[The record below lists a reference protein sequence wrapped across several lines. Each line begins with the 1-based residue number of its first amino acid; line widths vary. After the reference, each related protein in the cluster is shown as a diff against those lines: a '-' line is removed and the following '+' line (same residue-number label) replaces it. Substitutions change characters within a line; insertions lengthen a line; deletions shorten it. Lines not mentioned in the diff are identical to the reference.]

1 MTLCVLRQVSL
12 CLINNSFKMKL
23 HILGV
28 LVALTMGV
36 YSGYAQTKAKITDA
50 HITGHIIDNQTHE
63 HIPYATITIKG
74 TSIGV
79 VSDGSGH
86 FLIKNLP
93 VGRAILTASC
103 VGYNPSFKEVE
114 VLANQTIE
122 VKFDLTAQTL
132 EVSEVVVTGSRTET
146 DKRKSSSIVNV
157 ASAKLFEKTASNN
170 VAEVLNYQPGLR
182 VEYNCSNCGVP
193 QLRINGLEGQYSQI
207 LLDSRPIFS
216 SLASVY
222 GLEQLPAGMIER
234 VEVIRGGGSALF
246 GSSAIGG
253 VVNIITK
260 EPKYNSF
267 SVQNSTGVFQGGG
280 TDVNTTLNGS
290 FVTDDYKAGI
300 YIYGMV
306 KNRSS
311 YDRNDDGFSEIPK
324 INSET
329 IGFRGYYKVTPQ
341 SRLTAEYHHIREFR
355 RGGDKF
361 DRPPHEAGIAEQLNH
376 NINGGG
382 LKYDLF
388 SEDYKHKGSV
398 YASVQNIDRESY
410 FGTNQNLD
418 AYGATKDFT
427 FVAGGQYTYTMDRL
441 LFMPSQLVA
450 GVEYSDNDLNDTMLG
465 YNRTVEQRSICYG
478 GFFQNEWRN
487 DKLSLLIGGRLDK
500 HNKIDEPI
508 FTPRA
513 NVRYAP
519 IESVSMRVS
528 YSGGYRAPQ
537 AYEEDL
543 HVAAVGGEVSIISL
557 NPNLKPEYSQSVSGS
572 VDLWHKFGLVEANLL
587 VEGFYTNLQD
597 VFTLVEIGR
606 DESGNLLLERTN
618 ASGAVI
624 KGMNLEMKVGFGSK
638 IVLDGGVTI
647 QRSLYKEDFKWSSDP
662 AIKPQRKMFRSPESY
677 GYLTL
682 NYTPI
687 KRFSSSLTANY
698 TGKMLVQHYGDADG
712 LVRLDSEVVT
722 PNFWD
727 MGVRLAY
734 DFNLSSQ
741 LKLQLNCGVKNFLD
755 SFQKDIDSGVLRDS
769 GYIYGTA
776 FPRTYFVGVKFFI

>member
-1 MTLCVLRQVSL
+1 MKFRILMVL
-12 CLINNSFKMKL
+12 F
-23 HILGV
+23 
-28 LVALTMGV
+28 ALTTNV
-36 YSGYAQTKAKITDA
+36 YSLYAQSKTKSSDS
-50 HITGHIIDNQTHE
+50 HITGHIIDNQTNE
-63 HIPYATITIKG
+63 HIPYATISVKG
-74 TSIGV
+74 TTIGV
-79 VSDGSGH
+79 VADGSGH
-86 FLIKNLP
+86 FLLKNVP
-93 VGRAILTASC
+93 TGNHIVTASC
-103 VGYNPSFKEVE
+103 VGYNSIFKEVE
-114 VLANQTIE
+114 VLHGKTIE
-122 VKFDLTAQTL
+122 VKFDLVPQTL
-132 EVSEVVVTGSRTET
+132 EVSEVVVTGSRTEV

-157 ASAKLFEKTASNN
+157 VSTKMFEKTASNN

-222 GLEQLPAGMIER
+222 GLEQLPSGMIER

-267 SVQNSTGVFQGGG
+267 SVQNTTGVYQGGG
-280 TDVNTTLNGS
+280 TDINTTLNGS

-311 YDRNDDGFSEIPK
+311 YDRNGDGFSEIPK
-324 INSET
+324 LNSET
-329 IGFRGYYKVTPQ
+329 IGFRGYYKLTPL

-355 RGGDKF
+355 RGGNAF
-361 DRPPHEAGIAEQLNH
+361 DLPPHEADIAEQLNH

-388 SEDYKHKGSV
+388 TEDYKHRGSF

-410 FGTNQNLD
+410 FGTDKNLD

-427 FVAGGQYTYTMDRL
+427 FVAGGQYTYTMDKL
-441 LFMPSQLVA
+441 LFMPSQLVLGA
-450 GVEYSDNDLNDTMLG
+450 EYSDNNLNDTMLG

-500 HNKIDEPI
+500 HNKIDKPI

-519 IESVSMRVS
+519 IENVSMRVS

-557 NPNLKPEYSQSVSGS
+557 SPDLKPEYSQSVSGS
-572 VDLWHKFGLVEANLL
+572 VDLWKKFGFVEANLL
-587 VEGFYTNLQD
+587 IEGFYTNLKD
-597 VFTLVEIGR
+597 VFTLVEKGR
-606 DESGNLLLERTN
+606 DEAGNLLLERTN
-618 ASGAVI
+618 ASGATI
-624 KGMNLEMKVGFGSK
+624 KGLNFEMKVGFGTK
-638 IVLDGGVTI
+638 VVLDGGFTI
-647 QRSLYKEDFKWSSDP
+647 QKSRYKENFKWSSDP
-662 AIKPQRKMFRSPESY
+662 AIKPQRKMFRSPDSY

-687 KRFSSSLTANY
+687 KRFTSSLTANY
-698 TGKMLVQHYGDADG
+698 TGKMLVQHYGDAEN
-712 LVRLDSEVVT
+712 LVRSDSEIVT
-722 PNFWD
+722 PTFWD
-727 MGVRLAY
+727 MGVRFAY

-741 LKLQLNCGVKNFLD
+741 LKLQLSCGVKNFLD
-755 SFQKDIDSGVLRDS
+755 SFQKDIDKGMLRDS
-769 GYIYGTA
+769 GYIYGPA
-776 FPRTYFVGVKFFI
+776 APRTYFFGVKLFI